1 MESGLVNLSP
11 AVKVTLASFAALFM
25 TGCEL
30 IADIFAAGFWVGAIV
45 VLVIVFIVV
54 LVVRM
59 LR

>member
-1 MESGLVNLSP
+1 
-11 AVKVTLASFAALFM
+11 M